1 MVQGNDVVNVL
12 TFFVSAAPFDI
23 MSWVVPNLDS
33 VEDSALICDLLFYH
47 DHDRMNGR
55 DA

>member
-12 TFFVSAAPFDI
+12 NFFVSADSFDI
-23 MSWVVPNLDS
+23 MSCVVPNLDS
-33 VEDSALICDLLFYH
+33 VDSALICDLLFHH